1 MKHNQKRIWKPLP
14 FEVGPAICSGLAK
27 SEDSV
32 SDGAVAYRGEART
45 KANWETLKTLTTLKT
60 SSPSFPLPSPPG
72 QTARPIGRKPRL
84 DFNYCKTWRRS
95 ARIWRIRWMKPPLSW
110 KDATSAAGWRCTISE
125 ASAGTRGTRSRRPEI
140 RNSLH
145 FIRRVSPFTPPLPRQ
160 FKPTGPQG
168 PNLHFKKQISTK
180 TEPRDDYK
188 RGWPGP

>member
-60 SSPSFPLPSPPG
+60 SSPSFPLPSPPVKLLG
-72 QTARPIGRKPRL
+72 PLAEHRGL

-95 ARIWRIRWMKPPLSW
+95 APIWRVRWMKPPLSW

-125 ASAGTRGTRSRRPEI
+125 ASAGE
-140 RNSLH
+140 
-145 FIRRVSPFTPPLPRQ
+145 
-160 FKPTGPQG
+160 KPQ
-168 PNLHFKKQISTK
+168 
-180 TEPRDDYK
+180 YK
-188 RGWPGP
+188 RNP